1 MKARNNVKIR
11 HSIVT
16 RFGVFFILLLLL
28 AVLLS
33 GFLVYKESASTV
45 RASAMERLENIKNLS
60 VQRYYS
66 LLDEVSNDIAVLSAN
81 ELLVNYFLDPT
92 PDKSELTNNLFESFL
107 VNKPDYF
114 QIRLISAIDYGQEII
129 RFDKIDQKIV
139 QIPRDQLQNKGDRF
153 YFQET
158 LKIGLGNFYFSP
170 INLNEEFGIISTPF
184 TPTLR
189 AASALEDQ
197 QGNAL
202 GILIINV
209 DMSRYFDQLRQIAGA
224 NFDIMLIDADDQYL
238 FSPDMNKAFG
248 RQLMNAH
255 SFKNDYDTSV
265 LDIYHHRQ
273 EIVQLVDRNNV
284 VSIYDI
290 EQITYAEG
298 HRNIFLIVSMKE
310 SLLLRSLRLVQQK
323 SFKLVLIIS
332 LIALLA
338 AILFTRFFSKTL
350 LEITAV
356 IASYSDPDKSLTTT
370 ERLPVKRQDEIGI
383 LARTF
388 QDMKNK
394 IDEQVMAL
402 RQALQKEHKAIKDRD
417 EFLQNMSHELRTPL
431 HSIIGLSKLLEKN
444 NPSSAQM
451 PIIRSLI
458 KSADNLSG
466 LLHDVL
472 DHQKLKEGAITIDL
486 QPGNISK
493 ILHDI
498 HATYQYA
505 AVQKGLKFTHQID
518 RRLSSQE
525 YLTDPLRLTQ
535 IVTNLVVN
543 AIKYTEKGTI
553 AMEATISEDNKTYSI
568 KISDSGI
575 GIKSEN
581 LDQIRNRFYRENNS
595 VTSEEGFGLGLSIVR
610 ELLILFNGSLEIA
623 SSPDAGSTFEVILPL
638 ISASR
643 IVENIEDMEADHF
656 FFPSLEKEY
665 KILHIEDD
673 EASVLLMQH
682 ELSGLPFSLSHADNF
697 QTAKQLLEEEEF
709 DLIISDL
716 MIGGIN
722 IKEKVRALQG
732 KYTDIP
738 VLLVSAADNEV
749 MEELA
754 KDFLQKPFAQHMV
767 ASYLIVLLG
776 DDAYETPSMDRMY
789 RQYDH
794 DNNSIMQYLNILIN
808 EFEGY
813 SLRFD
818 AIYEEQNQDLWHAQR
833 HRMSTHLR
841 SLGLEKVLQQIPKNV
856 SEITPDELT
865 RLTDQLRF
873 CLCYFKVQRN
883 QFKSQVVT

>member
-1 MKARNNVKIR
+1 MKASNNVKIR

-16 RFGVFFILLLLL
+16 RFGVFFILLLLI

-33 GFLVYKESASTV
+33 GFLVYKESAITV

-81 ELLVNYFLDPT
+81 ELLVNYFQDPP
-92 PDKSELTNNLFESFL
+92 PDKANLTNNLFESFL
-107 VNKPDYF
+107 LNKPDYF

-129 RFDKIDQKIV
+129 RFDKIDEKII
-139 QIPRDQLQNKGDRF
+139 QIPRDQLQNKGNRF

-158 LKIGLGNFYFSP
+158 LKIGMGNFYFSP

-224 NFDIMLIDADDQYL
+224 NFEIMLIDADDQYL
-238 FSPDMNKAFG
+238 FSPDINKAFG
-248 RQLMNAH
+248 RQLMNAY
-255 SFKNDYDTSV
+255 SFKSDYDTSV
-265 LDIYHHRQ
+265 LDLYQHRQ
-273 EIVQLVDRNNV
+273 EIEQLVDRNNL

-298 HRNIFLIVSMKE
+298 HRNLFLLVSMKE

-332 LIALLA
+332 LLALLA

-356 IASYSDPDKSLTTT
+356 IASYSDPDKSLTST

-402 RQALQKEHKAIKDRD
+402 RQALQKEHRAIKDRD

-444 NPSSAQM
+444 NPSNAQL
-451 PIIRSLI
+451 PIIKSLI

-472 DHQKLKEGAITIDL
+472 DHQKLKEGAITIHL

-493 ILHDI
+493 ILYDI

-505 AVQKGLKFTHQID
+505 AVQKGLKFTRQID
-518 RRLSSQE
+518 RRLSHQE

-553 AMEATISEDNKTYSI
+553 DMKATISEDDKAYTI

-575 GIKSEN
+575 GIKSES
-581 LDQIRNRFYRENNS
+581 LDQIRDRFYRENNS

-610 ELLILFNGSLEIA
+610 ELLILFNGSLEIT
-623 SSPDAGSTFEVILPL
+623 SSPDSGSTFEVVLPL

-643 IVENIEDMEADHF
+643 IVENIEDMEADYL
-656 FFPSLEKEY
+656 FFPSIEKGHN
-665 KILHIEDD
+665 ILYIEDD

-682 ELSGLPFSLSHADNF
+682 ELSGLPFSLSHAENF
-697 QTAKQLLEEEEF
+697 QIAKDLLEKENF

-716 MIGGIN
+716 MIGGVN
-722 IKEKVRALQG
+722 IKEKLRALQG
-732 KYTDIP
+732 NYADIP
-738 VLLVSAADNEV
+738 ILLVSAADNEV
-749 MEELA
+749 MEELS
-754 KDFLQKPFAQHMV
+754 KDYLQKPFDQHMV
-767 ASYLIVLLG
+767 ANYLFVLLG
-776 DDAYETPSMDRMY
+776 NDAYETPSMNRVY

-794 DNNSIMQYLNILIN
+794 NYNSIMQYLNILIN

-813 SLRFD
+813 SIRFD
-818 AIYEEQNQDLWHAQR
+818 EIYQEQNQDLWHAQR

-841 SLGLEKVLQQIPKNV
+841 SLGLENVLERIPKNV
-856 SEITPDELT
+856 NEITTGELT

-883 QFKSQVVT
+883 QFKSQAIT

>member
-33 GFLVYKESASTV
+33 GFLVYKESAATV

-60 VQRYYS
+60 AQRYYS

-81 ELLVNYFLDPT
+81 ELLLNYFEDPT
-92 PDKSELTNNLFESFL
+92 PDKANLTNNLFESFL

-114 QIRLISAIDYGQEII
+114 QIRLISAIEYGQEII
-129 RFDKIDQKIV
+129 RFDKIDQKIIRV
-139 QIPRDQLQNKGDRF
+139 PRDQLQNKGNRF

-158 LKIGLGNFYFSP
+158 LKIGKGNFYFSP
-170 INLNEEFGIISTPF
+170 INLNEEFGIISMPF

-189 AASALEDQ
+189 AASALENPE
-197 QGNAL
+197 GNAL

-224 NFDIMLIDADDQYL
+224 NFEIMLIDADDQYL
-238 FSPDMNKAFG
+238 FSPDINKSFG
-248 RQLMNAH
+248 RQLMNEH
-255 SFKNDYDTSV
+255 SFKNDFDTSV
-265 LDIYHHRQ
+265 LDLYQNRL
-273 EIVQLVDRNNV
+273 EIEQLVDRNNV

-298 HRNIFLIVSMKE
+298 HRNLFLIVSMKE

-332 LIALLA
+332 LLALLA

-356 IASYSDPDKSLTTT
+356 IASYSDPDKSLTST

-402 RQALQKEHKAIKDRD
+402 RQALQKEHKAIRDRD

-444 NPSSAQM
+444 NPSNAQL
-451 PIIRSLI
+451 PIIKSLI

-486 QPGNISK
+486 KPGNISN
-493 ILHDI
+493 ILYDI

-505 AVQKGLKFTHQID
+505 AVQKGLNFTHQID
-518 RRLSSQE
+518 QELSHQE

-543 AIKYTEKGTI
+543 AIKYTEEGTI
-553 AMEATISEDNKTYSI
+553 EMKAAILEDGKSYSI

-581 LDQIRNRFYRENNS
+581 LDQIRDRFYRENSS
-595 VTSEEGFGLGLSIVR
+595 VSSEEGFGLGLSIVR
-610 ELLILFNGSLEIA
+610 ELLILFNGSLEIT
-623 SSPDAGSTFEVILPL
+623 STPEAGSTFEVVLPL

-643 IVENIEDMEADHF
+643 IVEDIEDMEEDHL

-665 KILHIEDD
+665 NILHIEDD

-682 ELSGLPFSLSHADNF
+682 ELNGLPFSLFHAENF
-697 QTAKQLLEEEEF
+697 QTAKDLLEEQDF

-716 MIGGIN
+716 MIGGVN
-722 IKEKVRALQG
+722 IRDKVRALQG
-732 KYTDIP
+732 KYADIP
-738 VLLVSAADNEV
+738 VMLVSAADYEV
-749 MEELA
+749 MEEISKA
-754 KDFLQKPFAQHMV
+754 FLQKPFDQHMV
-767 ASYLIVLLG
+767 ASYLFVLLG
-776 DDAYETPSMDRMY
+776 DHAYETPTMSRMY

-794 DNNSIMQYLNILIN
+794 DHNSIMQYLNILIN

-818 AIYEEQNQDLWHAQR
+818 EIYQEKNQDLWHAQR
-833 HRMSTHLR
+833 HRLSTHLR
-841 SLGLEKVLQQIPKNV
+841 SLGLEKVLDRIPKNV
-856 SEITPDELT
+856 TEITSAELT
-865 RLTDQLRF
+865 MLTNQLRF

-883 QFKSQVVT
+883 QFKSQVVS

>member
-33 GFLVYKESASTV
+33 GFLVYKESATTV

-81 ELLVNYFLDPT
+81 ELLVNYFQDPT
-92 PDKSELTNNLFESFL
+92 PDKSKLTNNLFESFL

-139 QIPRDQLQNKGDRF
+139 QIPRDQLQNKGNRF

-158 LKIGLGNFYFSP
+158 LKIGMGNFYFSP

-224 NFDIMLIDADDQYL
+224 NFEIMLIDADDQYL
-238 FSPDMNKAFG
+238 FYPDMNKAFG

-255 SFKNDYDTSV
+255 SFKNDFDTSI
-265 LDIYHHRQ
+265 LDLYQHRK
-273 EIVQLVDRNNV
+273 EIKQLVDRNNV

-356 IASYSDPDKSLTTT
+356 IASYSDPDKSLTST

-402 RQALQKEHKAIKDRD
+402 RQALQKEHRAIKDRD

-518 RRLSSQE
+518 RRLSYQE

-543 AIKYTEKGTI
+543 AIKYTERGTI
-553 AMEATISEDNKTYSI
+553 AMKATIAEDNKTYSI

-581 LDQIRNRFYRENNS
+581 LDRIRNRFYRENNS

-610 ELLILFNGSLEIA
+610 ELLILFNGSLEIT
-623 SSPDAGSTFEVILPL
+623 SSPNAGSTFEVVLPL

-643 IVENIEDMEADHF
+643 IVEIIEDMEADHF

-697 QTAKQLLEEEEF
+697 QTAKDLLEKEEF

-716 MIGGIN
+716 MIGGVN

-732 KYTDIP
+732 KHMDVP
-738 VLLVSAADNEV
+738 VLLVSAADNAV
-749 MEELA
+749 MEDLS
-754 KDFLQKPFAQHMV
+754 KDFLQKPFEQHMV
-767 ASYLIVLLG
+767 ANYLFVLLG

-789 RQYDH
+789 RQYDD

-818 AIYEEQNQDLWHAQR
+818 EIYEEQNQDLWHAQR

>member
-1 MKARNNVKIR
+1 MKARNSVKIR

-33 GFLVYKESASTV
+33 GFLVYRESAITV

-81 ELLVNYFLDPT
+81 ELLVNYFLDPS
-92 PDKSELTNNLFESFL
+92 PEKANLTSNLFESFL

-139 QIPRDQLQNKGDRF
+139 RIPADQLQNKGNRF

-158 LKIGLGNFYFSP
+158 LKIGMGNFYFSP
-170 INLNEEFGIISTPF
+170 INLNEDFGIISTPF

-197 QGNAL
+197 EGNAL

-209 DMSRYFDQLRQIAGA
+209 DMSRYFDQLRQIGGA
-224 NFDIMLIDADDQYL
+224 NFEIMIVDADDQYL
-238 FSPDMNKAFG
+238 FSPDMGKAFG

-255 SFKNDYDTSV
+255 SFKNDFDTSV
-265 LDIYHHRQ
+265 LDLYQYRQ
-273 EIVQLVDRNNV
+273 EIEQLVDRNNII
-284 VSIYDI
+284 SIYDI

-298 HRNIFLIVSMKE
+298 HRNVFLIVSMKE

-332 LIALLA
+332 LLALLA

-356 IASYSDPDKSLTTT
+356 IASYSDPNKSLASSD
-370 ERLPVKRQDEIGI
+370 RLPIKRQDEIGI

-402 RQALQKEHKAIKDRD
+402 KLALQKEHKAIRDRD

-444 NPSSAQM
+444 NPSNAQL
-451 PIIRSLI
+451 PIIKSLI

-486 QPGNISK
+486 QPGNIAK
-493 ILHDI
+493 ILLDI

-518 RRLSSQE
+518 RRLSNQE
-525 YLTDPLRLTQ
+525 YLTDALRLTQ

-543 AIKYTEKGTI
+543 AIKYTEKGAI
-553 AMEATISEDNKTYSI
+553 EMKANISEDGEKYSI
-568 KISDSGI
+568 KICDTGI
-575 GIKSEN
+575 GIKSQN
-581 LDQIRNRFYRENNS
+581 LNQIRDRFYRENSS
-595 VTSEEGFGLGLSIVR
+595 VSSEEGFGLGLSIVR
-610 ELLILFNGSLEIA
+610 ELLILFNGSLEIT
-623 SSPDAGSTFEVILPL
+623 STPDTGSTFEVILPL
-638 ISASR
+638 ISTSR
-643 IVENIEDMEADHF
+643 IAENIEHMEADHL
-656 FFPSLEKEY
+656 FFPSLETTY
-665 KILHIEDD
+665 QILHIEDD
-673 EASVLLMQH
+673 EASALLMQH
-682 ELSGLPFSLSHADNF
+682 ELKGLPFILSQVKNF
-697 QTAKQLLEEEEF
+697 QEAKEILEKHQF

-716 MIGGIN
+716 MIGGVN
-722 IKEKVRALQG
+722 IKEKIKQLRK
-732 KYTDIP
+732 KYTEVPI
-738 VLLVSAADNEV
+738 LLVSAADYEV
-749 MEELA
+749 MGKLSQ
-754 KDFLQKPFAQHMV
+754 DFLQKPFDQHMV
-767 ASYLIVLLG
+767 ASYLFMLLG
-776 DDAYETPSMDRMY
+776 AHDYDIPSMDRMY
-789 RQYDH
+789 QQYDY
-794 DNNSIMQYLNILIN
+794 DQNSIMQYLNILIN

-813 SLRFD
+813 TLRFD
-818 AIYEEQNQDLWHAQR
+818 AIYQEKNQDLWHAQR
-833 HRMSTHLR
+833 HRLSTHLR
-841 SLGLEKVLQQIPKNV
+841 SLSLENVLEKIPKNV
-856 SEITPDELT
+856 TEMTAEGLAKLT
-865 RLTDQLRF
+865 NQLRF

-883 QFKSQVVT
+883 QFKNQVVP